1 MIASN
6 SAPRH
11 ETSQGRQKNGRVGVR
26 KEGREKCHTFLGTN
40 LRGETAAT
48 PLSLS
53 PPVLLF
59 WSSPQH
65 PPPRGPVYCFTY
77 SPTAT
82 GQQRYFV
89 YKFWLLWEGE
99 GGWSTGLSPPMPF
112 NPCPTRQFRCTAVS
126 RLLRKGTPCRQWTTQ
141 GGVVFWHVPRT
152 FRGWQARH
160 GMSYWRRSRLDLKGW
175 HRTLSL
181 DVINRHV

>member
-6 SAPRH
+6 RALRL

-48 PLSLS
+48 PSLFLSSRS
-53 PPVLLF
+53 PL
-59 WSSPQH
+59 QH

-77 SPTAT
+77 SPTVT

-89 YKFWLLWEGE
+89 YKFWLLW
-99 GGWSTGLSPPMPF
+99 
-112 NPCPTRQFRCTAVS
+112 
-126 RLLRKGTPCRQWTTQ
+126 
-141 GGVVFWHVPRT
+141 GVVHHRLFSADVVQPLPDSPVSLYCGFSVT
-152 FRGWQARH
+152 QRGD
-160 GMSYWRRSRLDLKGW
+160 SP
-175 HRTLSL
+175 
-181 DVINRHV
+181 